1 MKKLILVL
9 AVLVL
14 AGCSQA
20 PTATQEPTS
29 VIIPTVTTA
38 PTPIPTAIPE
48 PTQDPNDIDYIV
60 CSRLNNEREVWFED
74 AGGMS
79 DNQGG
84 QFGFVEIK
92 KYNEAEN
99 VFEFGSSPS
108 EGGWAPLNTL
118 LDAFDPEQQPGSAQA
133 ILFKFIAPTKP
144 EGMAFDFMGPNE
156 FAISFS
162 PDAKP
167 KMVWMA
173 EFREEPFSEDFTLE
187 AGKTYNVLMAIDAEA
202 NFKTVVWEDGNF
214 DNHAEFSDALASHE
228 NGEGYKNQS
237 WKFILGFD
245 KDQVVKILSY
255 RVSTFDFF
263 N

>member
-1 MKKLILVL
+1 MKKLMLVL

-20 PTATQEPTS
+20 PTTTQEPTS
-29 VIIPTVTTA
+29 VITPTVTTA

-48 PTQDPNDIDYIV
+48 PTQDPNDTDFIIG
-60 CSRLNNEREVWFED
+60 SRLNNIKEVWYED

-118 LDAFDPEQQPGSAQA
+118 LDAFDREQQPGSAQA
-133 ILFKFIAPTKP
+133 ILFTFIAPSQP
-144 EGMAFDFMGPNE
+144 QGMSFDFMGPNE
-156 FAISFS
+156 FFISFS

-167 KMVWMA
+167 KMIWFA
-173 EFREEPFSEDFTLE
+173 EVREEPFSEDLTLE
-187 AGKTYNVLMAIDAEA
+187 AGKTYNVLMAVDAEA
-202 NFKTVVWEDGNF
+202 NFKTV
-214 DNHAEFSDALASHE
+214 
-228 NGEGYKNQS
+228 
-237 WKFILGFD
+237 I
-245 KDQVVKILSY
+245 
-255 RVSTFDFF
+255 
-263 N
+263 